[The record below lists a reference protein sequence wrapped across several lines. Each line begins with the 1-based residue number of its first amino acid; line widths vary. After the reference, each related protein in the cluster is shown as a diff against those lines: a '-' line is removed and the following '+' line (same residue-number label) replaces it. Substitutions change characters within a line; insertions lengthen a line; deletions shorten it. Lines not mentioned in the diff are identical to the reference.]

1 MDRVLASEARGC
13 WFDPSRAHHCQQRL
27 GWRVEARCREA
38 RGLRVNQMKCSSAG
52 AEMNVPRAGMA
63 QWATGQTPHLELGSQ
78 ASRVFALLLAAW
90 VCLGALGLS
99 GCSSVPSAGRGPD
112 GPPPA
117 GAAPDPMTV
126 PDAEPR
132 VEPIR
137 EGGPNK
143 PYEVLGQS
151 YTPVTADEP
160 LVERGLASWYGRK
173 FHGRRTASG
182 ETYNMYAMSAAHK
195 TMPVPSYARITNPAN
210 GQEVIVRVNDRG
222 PFTHDRVID
231 LSWAAAMKL
240 GVQGGGKLVE
250 VRRLT
255 NEEIRAGVKPAASA
269 TTANAV
275 TVAPS
280 ATAAPAASMTARA
293 PTEAAAGFW
302 LQLGA
307 FSRSAGALDFQRKVA
322 DELDWLSPLLTVFA
336 EGGVHRLQAGP
347 YRSREQ
353 AREAAE
359 RVRAALSLVPVV
371 LERR

>member
-1 MDRVLASEARGC
+1 
-13 WFDPSRAHHCQQRL
+13 
-27 GWRVEARCREA
+27 
-38 RGLRVNQMKCSSAG
+38 
-52 AEMNVPRAGMA
+52 
-63 QWATGQTPHLELGSQ
+63 
-78 ASRVFALLLAAW
+78 
-90 VCLGALGLS
+90 
-99 GCSSVPSAGRGPD
+99 
-112 GPPPA
+112 
-117 GAAPDPMTV
+117 MTV

-269 TTANAV
+269 NAV
-275 TVAPS
+275 TAAPG
-280 ATAAPAASMTARA
+280 ATAAGPQPAAPLTAAAPTASMTARA